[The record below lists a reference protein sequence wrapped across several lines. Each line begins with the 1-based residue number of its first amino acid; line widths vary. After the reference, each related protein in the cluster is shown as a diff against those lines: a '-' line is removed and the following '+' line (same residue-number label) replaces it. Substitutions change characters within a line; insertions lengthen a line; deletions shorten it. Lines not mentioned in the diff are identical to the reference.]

1 MQFYAIAYSEVKNSG
16 HQGSLNH
23 DLAIPV
29 QRSNQLSYE
38 ATDAGNSFDRLI
50 EPTNREILRVFW
62 DVVEFNFPELRVV
75 QY

>member
-1 MQFYAIAYSEVKNSG
+1 MILAVMNAILCNCVFRRLKNSG

-29 QRSNQLSYE
+29 GRSNQLSYE

-50 EPTNREILRVFW
+50 EPTNREVLRVF
-62 DVVEFNFPELRVV
+62 
-75 QY
+75 